1 MHPVQHFDILTVCIF
16 QFRMQLFNVKQNHC
30 DAGRRHEGT
39 KTVEQL
45 LEEFDGVDILLVDQ
59 WQLDK
64 GGCQLH
70 ARVEYDLR
78 AIVRV
83 EEGKSL
89 EVPLKQR

>member
-1 MHPVQHFDILTVCIF
+1 MHSVEHFDIRTVCFF
-16 QFRMQLFNVKQNHC
+16 QFGVQLFNVQQNHR
-30 DAGRRHEGT
+30 DAGRRHEET
-39 KTVEQL
+39 QTVEQL
-45 LEEFDGVDILLVDQ
+45 PEEFNGIDVLLVDQ

-89 EVPLKQR
+89 EMPLKQR